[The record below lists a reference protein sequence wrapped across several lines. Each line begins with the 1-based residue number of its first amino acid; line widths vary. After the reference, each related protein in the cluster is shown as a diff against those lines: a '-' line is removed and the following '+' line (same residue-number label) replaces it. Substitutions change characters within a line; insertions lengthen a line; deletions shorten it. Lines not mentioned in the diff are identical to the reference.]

1 MRHIWFTAARPPGGG
16 PSGRTRVPRSASGRR
31 RGVRWSVL
39 RTALRPRWLAL
50 LVLVLVAASVMAR
63 LGEWQLSRARE
74 QGAAAQQTQVERPP
88 VALTDLLRARQTFVA
103 GAADRRITTSGSWD
117 PARQVLVGGRVLDG
131 VDGVWVLTALRLS
144 DGSAVAVLRGWAAS
158 DVDPAVSA
166 ARLPAG
172 TVAVE
177 GVLRPGEP
185 AAARRPGEVSGLPA
199 GQLDR
204 VATTE
209 LVQRWPYPL
218 LNGYVLLTDARPA
231 GLAPLP
237 RPVPVRSS
245 PDAGLDWRNVSY
257 ALQWWLFAGFG
268 LFMWWRI
275 VRDDHR
281 GVGRTVEPHAHPE
294 PVPDPEP
301 DRGLPVP
308 SRGEP

>member
-1 MRHIWFTAARPPGGG
+1 M
-16 PSGRTRVPRSASGRR
+16 
-31 RGVRWSVL
+31 L

-74 QGAAAQQTQVERPP
+74 QGAAAQLTQVERPP
-88 VALTDLLRARQTFVA
+88 VPLADLLRARQTFIA
-103 GAADRRITTSGSWD
+103 DAADRRVTTSGRWD
-117 PARQVLVGGRVLDG
+117 PDRQVLVGRRALDG
-131 VDGVWVLTALRLS
+131 VDGVWVLTPLRLA

-158 DVDPAVSA
+158 AADPAASPA
-166 ARLPAG
+166 GLPAG
-172 TVAVE
+172 TVAVQ

-185 AAARRPGEVSGLPA
+185 AAGRRPGEGSGLPA

-204 VATTE
+204 VAITE

-218 LNGYVLLTDARPA
+218 LNGYVVLTSAQPA
-231 GLAPLP
+231 GQAPAP
-237 RPVPVRSS
+237 RAVPVR
-245 PDAGLDWRNVSY
+245 PAREDAGLDWRNVSY

-281 GVGRTVEPHAHPE
+281 GVGRTVDPRPAPE
-294 PVPDPEP
+294 GAPEP
-301 DRGLPVP
+301 DREPVPEPDRDAGQDPASAVPVP
-308 SRGEP
+308 SRGDQ